1 MGNMRLSFGS
11 FYGELQKRAEVGGIG
26 LTETVYPAHI
36 RLPLHAHES
45 SYFCLVLKG
54 SYEEIDARQQRL
66 CRPAMLV
73 FHPAGEAH
81 ANRFGKEGGSCFS
94 LEFGAGWMERIS
106 AVAPMLDGPATFAGA
121 ATAGLAA
128 RLRHEFHLM
137 DNLSE
142 LAIESLALELIV
154 ATARQHTLKA
164 ASQGPPPLWLKQAE
178 ELIRARFAEP
188 LTLNEIAAAIN
199 RHPVSLARQFRRYH
213 GRTIGDYV
221 RCLRLEAARRRLATT
236 DEPLVMIAL
245 ACGLAGRRTFPLF
258 LNVRPASHRSSIE
271 RRFARANPAQK
282 GLANERQ
289 LSSSAPNWL
298 L

>member
-1 MGNMRLSFGS
+1 MRFSFGS
-11 FYGELQKRAEVGGIG
+11 FYGELQKGAEVAGIG
-26 LTETVYPAHI
+26 LTETVYPAHA

-54 SYEEIDARQQRL
+54 SYEEIDARRQRL

-73 FHPAGEAH
+73 FHLAGEAH
-81 ANRFGKEGGSCFS
+81 ANRFGKEGGACFN
-94 LEFGAGWMERIS
+94 LEFGAAWMERIS
-106 AVAPMLDGPATFAGA
+106 AVAPILDAPAIFSGA

-137 DNLSE
+137 DNVSA

-164 ASQGPPPLWLKQAE
+164 TSRGQTPLWLKQAE

-199 RHPVSLARQFRRYH
+199 RHPVHLARQFRRYH
-213 GRTIGDYV
+213 GCTIGDYI
-221 RCLRLEAARRRLATT
+221 RRLRLENACHRLTKT
-236 DEPLVMIAL
+236 DESLVMIAL
-245 ACGLAGRRTFPLF
+245 ACGFSGQAHFSTFF
-258 LNVRPASHRSSIE
+258 K
-271 RRFARANPAQK
+271 RATGLSPAQYRE
-282 GLANERQ
+282 AFR
-289 LSSSAPNWL
+289 AR
-298 L
+298 